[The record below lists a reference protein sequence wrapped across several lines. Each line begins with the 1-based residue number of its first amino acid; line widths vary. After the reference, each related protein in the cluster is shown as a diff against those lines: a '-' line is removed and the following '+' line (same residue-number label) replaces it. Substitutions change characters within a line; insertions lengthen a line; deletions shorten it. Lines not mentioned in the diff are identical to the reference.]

1 MLNYIK
7 ANYRAGDSIE
17 ITSSEGVFTGN
28 IEYVTDKFIILRQ
41 PNGQIC
47 GIAAAK
53 QRGDLVHSASSR
65 MAGTRPCANYLAAAQ

>member
-28 IEYVTDKFIILRQ
+28 IEYVTDKYH
-41 PNGQIC
+41 
-47 GIAAAK
+47 
-53 QRGDLVHSASSR
+53 LVHSASSR

>member
-47 GIAAAK
+47 GIA
-53 QRGDLVHSASSR
+53 
-65 MAGTRPCANYLAAAQ
+65 TANIT